1 MIWVQFIILLA
12 AILIGSRMK
21 GIGLGVMG
29 MVGML
34 IFILVFHMQPGDPPI
49 EVMLIILS
57 VVSAAATL
65 QAAGGMDYLVQLAE
79 AILRKNPSKIVF
91 LGPLVTW
98 VFTLFAGTAHINYS
112 ILPIIAEVST
122 KKRIR
127 PERALSIS
135 VVASH
140 LAIMASPVSAA
151 TATMV
156 GIVRDSGFQ
165 LVDILKVS
173 IPATLIGVIVGTL
186 AVVRMG
192 RDLDKDPEFQE
203 KLKDPEF
210 VKKLD
215 ASSGH
220 SGPLKKGAKLSVLL
234 FGIGVLLIILF
245 GSFPQLLPNFSDVEG
260 FTPNLAVGAD
270 GAIRMAAMIEI
281 VMLTVAAAIIIL
293 CKTSTGEVVKASLFS
308 SAAQATLSVFG
319 VVWMSATFMD
329 HNVVAIEK
337 TLGAMVRSAPWTFSF
352 ALFIFSMLSFSQAA
366 TTRALMPLGLSLGIA
381 PPHLIAMF
389 PAGNGDFFLPGYP
402 TLLAAIQFD
411 NTGSTHIGKYLLNHS
426 FMRPGLVA
434 VSVSVA
440 AGFLLAGILL

>member
-1 MIWVQFIILLA
+1 MIWVQFAILLA

-65 QAAGGMDYLVQLAE
+65 QAAGGMDYLVRLAE
-79 AILRKNPSKIVF
+79 TILRKNPSKIVI

-98 VFTLFAGTAHINYS
+98 MFTLFAGTAHINYS

-151 TATMV
+151 TATML

-165 LVDILKVS
+165 LVDIIKVS
-173 IPATLIGVIVGTL
+173 IPATLIGVLVGTL
-186 AVVRMG
+186 AVLKMG
-192 RDLDKDPEFQE
+192 KDLDKDPEFQE

-215 ASSGH
+215 ASADH
-220 SGPLKKGAKLSVLL
+220 TAPLKPGAKLSVLL
-234 FGIGVLLIILF
+234 FAIGVLLIIVF
-245 GSFPQLLPNFSDVEG
+245 GSFPQTLPNFADAEG
-260 FTPNLAVGAD
+260 FTPNFAVGAD
-270 GAIRMAAMIEI
+270 GSIRMAAMIEI
-281 VMLTVAAAIIIL
+281 VMLTVSAAIIIL
-293 CKTSTGEVVKASLFS
+293 CKTKTADVVKASLFS

-329 HNVVAIEK
+329 HNVLAIEK

-366 TTRALMPLGLSLGIA
+366 TTRALMPLGMSLGIA

-440 AGFLLAGILL
+440 VGFLLAGILL

>member
-1 MIWVQFIILLA
+1 MIWVQFAILLA

-34 IFILVFHMQPGDPPI
+34 IFILVFHMQPGEPPL

-65 QAAGGMDYLVQLAE
+65 QAAGGMDYLVRLAE
-79 AILRKNPSKIVF
+79 TILRKNPSKIVF

-151 TATMV
+151 TATML

-173 IPATLIGVIVGTL
+173 IPATLIGVLIGTL
-186 AVVRMG
+186 SVLKMG
-192 RDLDKDPEFQE
+192 KDLDKDPEFQA

-215 ASSGH
+215 ASSGN
-220 SGPLKKGAKLSVLL
+220 SGPLKPGAKLSVLL
-234 FGIGVLLIILF
+234 FAIGVLLIIVF
-245 GSFPQLLPNFSDVEG
+245 GSFPQTLPNFADMEG
-260 FTPNLAVGAD
+260 FKPNFAVGAD
-270 GAIRMAAMIEI
+270 GSIRMAAMIEI
-281 VMLTVAAAIIIL
+281 VMLSVSAAIIIL

-329 HNVVAIEK
+329 HNVVAIE
-337 TLGAMVRSAPWTFSF
+337 TALGSMVRSAPWTFSF
-352 ALFIFSMLSFSQAA
+352 ALFLFSMLSFSQAA
-366 TTRALMPLGLSLGIA
+366 TTRALMPLGMSLGIA
-381 PPHLIAMF
+381 PQYLIAMF

-440 AGFLLAGILL
+440 AGFLLSGILL

>member
-1 MIWVQFIILLA
+1 MIWVQFIILLV
-12 AILIGSRMK
+12 AILIGSRLK

-29 MVGML
+29 MVGLL

-57 VVSAAATL
+57 VVTAAATL
-65 QAAGGMDYLVQLAE
+65 QAAGGMDYLVHLAE
-79 AILRKNPSKIVF
+79 SVLRKNPSQIVY

-135 VVASH
+135 VVAAH

-151 TATMV
+151 TATLV

-173 IPATLIGVIVGTL
+173 IPATLIGVLAGTL
-186 AVVRMG
+186 SVLKMG
-192 RDLDKDPEFQE
+192 KDLDKDPEFQA

-215 ASSGH
+215 SSSVK
-220 SGPLKKGAKLSVLL
+220 SGPLKPGAKLSVLL

-245 GSFPQLLPNFSDVEG
+245 GSFPQLLPNFANVEG
-260 FTPNLAVGAD
+260 FKPNLAVSAD
-270 GAIRMAAMIEI
+270 GSIRMAAMIEI
-281 VMLTVAAAIIIL
+281 VMLSVAAAIIVL
-293 CKTSTGEVVKASLFS
+293 TKTSTGEVAKASLFS

-329 HNVVAIEK
+329 HNVVAIENS
-337 TLGAMVRSAPWTFSF
+337 LGSMVRNAPWTFSF

-366 TTRALMPLGLSLGIA
+366 TTRALMPLGMSLGIA

-389 PAGNGDFFLPGYP
+389 PAANGDFFLPGYP

-426 FMRPGLVA
+426 FMRPGIVA

-440 AGFLLAGILL
+440 VGFLLAGILL